1 MRHRPWAALGAVVV
15 ASLVSGCG
23 VDGSPGGTAPAAEGA
38 RTIEV
43 AGASLA
49 FVPERIEIEAGAD
62 VAIALRST
70 DVEHTLVIDEV
81 GFFVAA
87 RRGQRRAGGL
97 RVDVPGVYTAYCS
110 VPGHRAG
117 GMELTVTVR

>member
-1 MRHRPWAALGAVVV
+1 M
-15 ASLVSGCG
+15 
-23 VDGSPGGTAPAAEGA
+23 AEGA

-43 AGASLA
+43 AGGSLA
-49 FVPERIEIEAGAD
+49 FMPERVEIAPGTD

-81 GFFVAA
+81 GFSVAA
-87 RRGQRRAGGL
+87 RRGQRRVGGL
-97 RVDVPGVYTAYCS
+97 RIDAPGVYTAYCS